1 MSYMKQTDR
10 LHFIIEQLRNN
21 ALTMHDLKK
30 NIDLLYS
37 SISLRQIQRDLV
49 DIEKFLTNQEVMKTF
64 RRNYLKYYM
73 IQKNNFN
80 ESINKDDLFIETNFY
95 KQKLID
101 NHLEKIELIKTAI
114 NESKTILI
122 SNLINDET
130 GDNYDFTTTNISFIP
145 LKIINHRDTYYV
157 GGFNSIKK
165 CIQIFGIKQLEKVI
179 IEKNC
184 KNQLELI
191 EKLNIE
197 LYNRFGVSKNINSK
211 TYSIKIEISSVLA
224 GFIKSHNWHKSQKF
238 YEKNGNTLMIL
249 NCGINREML
258 GWLFQWMYNI
268 RVIEPMILKEYY
280 EKTIKEIQNNSVSKI
295 PLVYRNIFNE
305 KG

>member
-1 MSYMKQTDR
+1 MKQTDR

>member
-1 MSYMKQTDR
+1 MKQIDR
-10 LHFIIEQLRNN
+10 LHFIIEQLRVK
-21 ALTMHDLKK
+21 ALTIHELKK

-37 SISLRQIQRDLV
+37 SISLRQIQRDLIE
-49 DIEKFLTNQEVMKTF
+49 IEKFLTNQEEMKTF

-73 IQKNNFN
+73 IQKKIYN
-80 ESINKDDLFIETNFY
+80 ESINKEDLVIETNFY

-101 NHLEKIELIKTAI
+101 NNLEKIELIKTAI
-114 NESKTILI
+114 KESKTILI

-130 GDNYDFTTTNISFIP
+130 GDNYNFTTNNISFIP

-157 GGFNSIKK
+157 GGFNNNKK
-165 CIQIFGIKQLEKVI
+165 CIQIYGINQLEKVI

-197 LYNRFGVSKNINSK
+197 LYNRFGVTKNINSE
-211 TYSIKIEISSVLA
+211 TYTIKIEISSVLA
-224 GFIKSHNWHKSQKF
+224 GFIKSHHWHESQKF
-238 YEKNGNTLMIL
+238 YKKGGNTLMVL
-249 NCGINREML
+249 NCGINRELL

-268 RVIEPMILKEYY
+268 RVIEPKILKDYY
-280 EKTIKEIQNNSVSKI
+280 EKTIKEIQNNSVSKT
-295 PLVYRNIFNE
+295 PLVYRNIFIVNE
-305 KG
+305 K

>member
-1 MSYMKQTDR
+1 
-10 LHFIIEQLRNN
+10 
-21 ALTMHDLKK
+21 
-30 NIDLLYS
+30 
-37 SISLRQIQRDLV
+37 
-49 DIEKFLTNQEVMKTF
+49 
-64 RRNYLKYYM
+64 M

>member
-1 MSYMKQTDR
+1 M
-10 LHFIIEQLRNN
+10 
-21 ALTMHDLKK
+21 
-30 NIDLLYS
+30 
-37 SISLRQIQRDLV
+37 
-49 DIEKFLTNQEVMKTF
+49 
-64 RRNYLKYYM
+64 
-73 IQKNNFN
+73 
-80 ESINKDDLFIETNFY
+80 
-95 KQKLID
+95 
-101 NHLEKIELIKTAI
+101 
-114 NESKTILI
+114 
-122 SNLINDET
+122 
-130 GDNYDFTTTNISFIP
+130 
-145 LKIINHRDTYYV
+145 
-157 GGFNSIKK
+157 
-165 CIQIFGIKQLEKVI
+165 
-179 IEKNC
+179 
-184 KNQLELI
+184 
-191 EKLNIE
+191 
-197 LYNRFGVSKNINSK
+197 SKNINSK

>member
-1 MSYMKQTDR
+1 MKQIDR
-10 LHFIIEQLRNN
+10 LHFIIEQLSDN
-21 ALTMHDLKK
+21 ALTIHDLKK

-49 DIEKFLTNQEVMKTF
+49 DIEKFLTNQEEMKTF
-64 RRNYLKYYM
+64 RRNYLKYYI

-80 ESINKDDLFIETNFY
+80 ESINKDDLVIETNFY

-114 NESKTILI
+114 KESKTILI

-130 GDNYDFTTTNISFIP
+130 GDNYNFTTTNISFIP
-145 LKIINHRDTYYV
+145 LRVINHRDTYYV
-157 GGFNSIKK
+157 GGFNSNKK
-165 CIQIFGIKQLEKVI
+165 FIQIFGINQLEKVI

-197 LYNRFGVSKNINSK
+197 LYNRFGVTKNINSE
-211 TYSIKIEISSVLA
+211 TYTIKIEISSVLA

-238 YEKNGNTLMIL
+238 YKKNGNTIMIL